1 MNRWYL
7 SDGPESDVVIGT
19 RIRLSRNLAGIPF
32 PKRMSVADRRRVSEK
47 LQSAVYGKNSSLASL
62 YRTVNMEELSKTEA
76 VSLVERMLVS
86 ADFISERVGRSILVN
101 GDESS
106 CIMVNAEDHYVL
118 QEFRSGLSL
127 KEAYR
132 SVDRLDT
139 ILNKSLPIAF
149 DAKLGFL
156 TQDPV
161 CLGTGMHASL
171 FLHLPALTDSGTAAR
186 LASNLSSLGLSLRAA
201 FGSVPK
207 PRGAIYQLSNNVTLG
222 ITEQEALANLNSM
235 ALQVIAR
242 ERSARKKLVGD
253 LGVKDTIWRSLGIL
267 RNARLLTDDEFFGLI
282 SLVRFGIAAGEIK
295 DIPLQAVSELMI
307 DVQPATLSEESGRLL
322 TETERHALRASLVRR
337 ALRERKG

>member
-1 MNRWYL
+1 M
-7 SDGPESDVVIGT
+7 
-19 RIRLSRNLAGIPF
+19 
-32 PKRMSVADRRRVSEK
+32 
-47 LQSAVYGKNSSLASL
+47 
-62 YRTVNMEELSKTEA
+62 
-76 VSLVERMLVS
+76 
-86 ADFISERVGRSILVN
+86 
-101 GDESS
+101 
-106 CIMVNAEDHYVL
+106 
-118 QEFRSGLSL
+118 
-127 KEAYR
+127 
-132 SVDRLDT
+132 
-139 ILNKSLPIAF
+139 
-149 DAKLGFL
+149 
-156 TQDPV
+156 
-161 CLGTGMHASL
+161 
-171 FLHLPALTDSGTAAR
+171 
-186 LASNLSSLGLSLRAA
+186 
-201 FGSVPK
+201 
-207 PRGAIYQLSNNVTLG
+207 TLG